1 MYGRN
6 QCNKTNTFEILTFDS
21 SSKGIEYS
29 PSSSLNYSPNA
40 TWNFIH
46 EARRRGRENRSA
58 IFQQGT
64 SRTNERIRMNTCRTM
79 DWLARARN
87 DFIIYLGHDRFQ
99 CANRNCLLR
108 RSGVVNVASSSSRRE
123 WQFVSPI
130 KLIASV
136 RDWSRCSDRATSLLR
151 ALHDP
156 AWSSKRMMAVQVSV
170 RVLERRK
177 AREETRFD
185 SIDLYPLIF
194 ELHDNFS
201 IDSIDFRCWKFEER
215 NTHNSRRNGISRNI
229 WLLAFDGA

>member
-1 MYGRN
+1 
-6 QCNKTNTFEILTFDS
+6 
-21 SSKGIEYS
+21 
-29 PSSSLNYSPNA
+29 
-40 TWNFIH
+40 
-46 EARRRGRENRSA
+46 
-58 IFQQGT
+58 
-64 SRTNERIRMNTCRTM
+64 MNTCRTM

-170 RVLERRK
+170 RVLE
-177 AREETRFD
+177 EETRFD

>member
-58 IFQQGT
+58 IFQQGRAE
-64 SRTNERIRMNTCRTM
+64 RTNERMMIRMNTCRTM

-108 RSGVVNVASSSSRRE
+108 RSGVVNVASSFSRRE

-136 RDWSRCSDRATSLLR
+136 RDWSRCSDRATSLTKGV
-151 ALHDP
+151 
-156 AWSSKRMMAVQVSV
+156 AWSSLI
-170 RVLERRK
+170 LEK
-177 AREETRFD
+177 DDGSSSIGSSIGEEEGKGGD
-185 SIDLYPLIF
+185 SIRLDRSLSSHLRIT
-194 ELHDNFS
+194 
-201 IDSIDFRCWKFEER
+201 R
-215 NTHNSRRNGISRNI
+215 
-229 WLLAFDGA
+229 

>member
-1 MYGRN
+1 
-6 QCNKTNTFEILTFDS
+6 
-21 SSKGIEYS
+21 
-29 PSSSLNYSPNA
+29 
-40 TWNFIH
+40 
-46 EARRRGRENRSA
+46 
-58 IFQQGT
+58 
-64 SRTNERIRMNTCRTM
+64 M

-136 RDWSRCSDRATSLLR
+136 RDWSRCSDRATSLTKGV
-151 ALHDP
+151 
-156 AWSSKRMMAVQVSV
+156 AWSSLI
-170 RVLERRK
+170 LEK
-177 AREETRFD
+177 DDGSSSIGSSIGEEEGKEETRFD

-201 IDSIDFRCWKFEER
+201 IDSIDFRCWKFWREEYAQQQEER
-215 NTHNSRRNGISRNI
+215 CIQKYLVTSVWWGVIREIGDKGIRNDFFMIIKDMMDDNRDEIYKAITQLSSCRCFIFRLWTGTKEREDIRP
-229 WLLAFDGA
+229 LT

>member
-46 EARRRGRENRSA
+46 EARRRRRENRSA
-58 IFQQGT
+58 IFQQGRAE
-64 SRTNERIRMNTCRTM
+64 RTNERMMIRMNTCRTM

-136 RDWSRCSDRATSLLR
+136 RDWSRCSDRATSLTKGV
-151 ALHDP
+151 
-156 AWSSKRMMAVQVSV
+156 AWSSLI
-170 RVLERRK
+170 LEK
-177 AREETRFD
+177 DDGSSSIGSSIGGGD
-185 SIDLYPLIF
+185 SIRLDRSLSSHL
-194 ELHDNFS
+194 
-201 IDSIDFRCWKFEER
+201 RVTR
-215 NTHNSRRNGISRNI
+215 
-229 WLLAFDGA
+229 

>member
-21 SSKGIEYS
+21 SSKGIEYRA
-29 PSSSLNYSPNA
+29 LRA
-40 TWNFIH
+40 RWIIH
-46 EARRRGRENRSA
+46 QTLREISYTKREEEGGRTDPQFSNRERA
-58 IFQQGT
+58 E
-64 SRTNERIRMNTCRTM
+64 RTNERIRMNTCRTM

-136 RDWSRCSDRATSLLR
+136 RDWSRCSDRATSLTKGV
-151 ALHDP
+151 
-156 AWSSKRMMAVQVSV
+156 AWSSLILEKDDGSSSIGSSIGEGRRRLDSTRSISILSSSNYTIISRSIRLIFVVGSLKRGV
-170 RVLERRK
+170 RTT
-177 AREETRFD
+177 AGGT
-185 SIDLYPLIF
+185 LYP
-194 ELHDNFS
+194 E
-201 IDSIDFRCWKFEER
+201 
-215 NTHNSRRNGISRNI
+215 IS
-229 WLLAFDGA
+229 GY